1 MTRIESDAVLINKP
15 PEKVFDFLSDMN
27 NLKKLMPEQV
37 VNWKSNKDSCTF
49 TIKEMAD
56 LSLKIIERAPYKKIL
71 MESGDKAPLKFIM
84 ETEIS
89 KINEN
94 QSCGRIILNAELNTM
109 MEMLAKN
116 PLQNFVNMLAGKLKE
131 LEDRY

>member
-27 NLKKLMPEQV
+27 NLEKLMPEQV

-94 QSCGRIILNAELNTM
+94 QSYGRIILNAELNTM
-109 MEMLAKN
+109 MEMLAKK

>member
-27 NLKKLMPEQV
+27 NLEKLMPEQV

-94 QSCGRIILNAELNTM
+94 QSYGRIILNAELNTM